1 LEEFLAESVNDET
14 VTYRDISSGSATN
27 YFYAISNFLEEQPLA
42 NQEAPKFEVYQQE
55 LIPHEEE
62 VFNRNFQ
69 DMNFTSNLVENSD
82 ISFGNTT
89 GENLIQFTIKALPD
103 KLSTKSVGKKPRKS
117 NAERCKHYRSM
128 QKIKKLNLEDELN
141 NESKRNIMLKHRTDS
156 LEKTVKR
163 MKAFILKKCPC

>member
-1 LEEFLAESVNDET
+1 LEEFLPESLNDEI
-14 VTYRDISSGSATN
+14 VTYLDISSSSATN
-27 YFYAISNFLEEQPLA
+27 DFHAISNFLEEQPLS
-42 NQEAPKFEVYQQE
+42 NQEAPTFEVYQQE

-69 DMNFTSNLVENSD
+69 DMNFTSNLAENSD

-103 KLSTKSVGKKPRKS
+103 KLSTKSGGKKLRKS

-128 QKIKKLNLEDELN
+128 QKIRKLNLEEELN
-141 NESKRNIMLKHRTDS
+141 HESKRNIVLKHRVDS
-156 LEKTVKR
+156 LEKIVKR
-163 MKAFILKKCPC
+163 MKASILKKCPC